1 VKGSRGVKMERV
13 VESLLAVHAPAL
25 ETEKVRH

>member
-13 VESLLAVHAPAL
+13 VEVLLMKHGLHGAEVSH
-25 ETEKVRH
+25 